1 MASQTTT
8 DPVDEATP
16 SLWNHADFLKLWAGQ
31 SSSLI
36 GSQVTIVAM
45 PLVAVILLDATEFEI
60 GVLGAFLRLPMVLFP
75 FVGVWVDRVR
85 RRQVMVWSD
94 VVRAAILASIPALY
108 WADVLSLAWLY
119 VVVLV
124 LGLASVLFEIAYRS
138 YLPALVDT
146 EQLGDGNSKLQLSDS
161 VSKAVGPGLA
171 GILLGWWSAAVVIV
185 VDVASYV
192 VSAIALIAIRKPE
205 PAPEAD
211 GEQAN
216 MLAAI
221 RAGLRWVMAQPLIRP
236 LALAS
241 AVYSFFEIGILQ
253 ALYVFFVLEEL
264 DIPGAW
270 VGFILAAG
278 GPGAIVGAWLSVRLM
293 KGVGPGP
300 TMFWCTA
307 IGNSLLL
314 LVPLAAGPRP
324 VAAGMLVFSQFFV
337 NMTTQIFL
345 VNHLT
350 LLQTITPA
358 PMAGRV
364 VATIWSLGLVPAP
377 LGALLGGVMAGV
389 IGLRPTLLVATV
401 IGALV
406 PVLLLLF
413 SPIPRLK
420 EMPEGPA
427 APEPAPAP
435 A

>member
-1 MASQTTT
+1 M
-8 DPVDEATP
+8 
-16 SLWNHADFLKLWAGQ
+16 
-31 SSSLI
+31 I
-36 GSQVTIVAM
+36 
-45 PLVAVILLDATEFEI
+45 
-60 GVLGAFLRLPMVLFP
+60 
-75 FVGVWVDRVR
+75 
-85 RRQVMVWSD
+85 WSD
-94 VVRAAILASIPALY
+94 VVRAGVLASIPLLY
-108 WADVLSLAWLY
+108 WADVLSLTWLY

-124 LGLASVLFEIAYRS
+124 LGLFSVLFEIAYRS
-138 YLPALVDT
+138 YLPSLVDT

-185 VDVASYV
+185 VDVVSYV
-192 VSAIALIAIRKPE
+192 VSAVALILVRTPEPKPE
-205 PAPEAD
+205 PEAD
-211 GEQAN
+211 GEQGSV
-216 MLAAI
+216 LAAI
-221 RAGLRWVMAQPLIRP
+221 RAGLQWVMAQPLVRP

-253 ALYVFFVLEEL
+253 ALFVLFVLEEL
-264 DIPGAW
+264 DIPGTW

-278 GPGAIVGAWLSVRLM
+278 GPGAVIGAWLSVRLM

-314 LVPLAAGPRP
+314 LVPLAAGPRG

-337 NMTTQIFL
+337 GMTTQIFL

-358 PMAGRV
+358 AMQGRV

-377 LGALLGGVMAGV
+377 LGALLGGVLGEA
-389 IGLRPTLLVATV
+389 IGLRPTLIVAAA

-406 PVLLLLF
+406 PILLLFF
-413 SPIPRLK
+413 SPIPRLRR
-420 EMPEGPA
+420 MPEGPTDSDGPDGPDGPADREGPADPGDPVPA
-427 APEPAPAP
+427 AT
-435 A
+435 